1 MDAKQ
6 RYEMWLGSDQV
17 DDVTKQE
24 LVNIKDNEA
33 EIEDRFYTNLEFGTG
48 GLRGVM
54 GAGTNRMNIYT
65 VRMATQGI
73 ANYLAK
79 IRISEPS
86 AAIAFDNRN
95 NASLYALETALCL
108 CANGVKV

>member
-33 EIEDRFYTNLEFGTG
+33 EIEASFRDISRRRYRRYL
-48 GLRGVM
+48 M
-54 GAGTNRMNIYT
+54 MAGIKR
-65 VRMATQGI
+65 
-73 ANYLAK
+73 
-79 IRISEPS
+79 
-86 AAIAFDNRN
+86 
-95 NASLYALETALCL
+95 
-108 CANGVKV
+108 

>member
-73 ANYLAK
+73 ML
-79 IRISEPS
+79 
-86 AAIAFDNRN
+86 
-95 NASLYALETALCL
+95 LCL
-108 CANGVKV
+108 LLRLHSACAQMA

>member
-48 GLRGVM
+48 GLGS
-54 GAGTNRMNIYT
+54 GN
-65 VRMATQGI
+65 
-73 ANYLAK
+73 
-79 IRISEPS
+79 EPHEHLHGS
-86 AAIAFDNRN
+86 HGNTGN
-95 NASLYALETALCL
+95 C
-108 CANGVKV
+108 

>member
-48 GLRGVM
+48 GLEEG
-54 GAGTNRMNIYT
+54 
-65 VRMATQGI
+65 
-73 ANYLAK
+73 K
-79 IRISEPS
+79 
-86 AAIAFDNRN
+86 
-95 NASLYALETALCL
+95 
-108 CANGVKV
+108 

>member
-48 GLRGVM
+48 GLSSDVD
-54 GAGTNRMNIYT
+54 IL
-65 VRMATQGI
+65 VEISI
-73 ANYLAK
+73 A
-79 IRISEPS
+79 P
-86 AAIAFDNRN
+86 
-95 NASLYALETALCL
+95 
-108 CANGVKV
+108 

>member
-65 VRMATQGI
+65 VRMEHRELLTTW
-73 ANYLAK
+73 
-79 IRISEPS
+79 RRSEYQS
-86 AAIAFDNRN
+86 RRQ
-95 NASLYALETALCL
+95 L
-108 CANGVKV
+108 

>member
-17 DDVTKQE
+17 DEYTKKE
-24 LVNIKDNEA
+24 LISIRDNAE

-65 VRMATQGI
+65 VRMATQ
-73 ANYLAK
+73 
-79 IRISEPS
+79 E
-86 AAIAFDNRN
+86 
-95 NASLYALETALCL
+95 
-108 CANGVKV
+108 

>member
-33 EIEDRFYTNLEFGTG
+33 AMLKDLLTGTETISTLTTAWPFKVKLEACSG
-48 GLRGVM
+48 
-54 GAGTNRMNIYT
+54 
-65 VRMATQGI
+65 
-73 ANYLAK
+73 
-79 IRISEPS
+79 
-86 AAIAFDNRN
+86 
-95 NASLYALETALCL
+95 
-108 CANGVKV
+108 KVLKFTY